1 MISRIAI
8 AVNYREQS
16 EDNLI
21 RLAREGDENAYKELM
36 RRSWEICMRVAI
48 CSLGNREDALDEV
61 QDAFWKAYLHLHTF
75 NQQAKFS
82 TWVARI
88 VINQCL
94 MRLREKKKIHLVPQT
109 AVDSSGE
116 EYTIHE
122 AIDTENPED
131 LLAGTELR
139 ALVRYELNRIPILL
153 RVPLELRY
161 IHGMELEEVAVCL
174 NITVA
179 ATKSRLYRAHQYL
192 RDRMLKHC
200 GTRGMG
206 TLTRVA

>member
-1 MISRIAI
+1 M
-8 AVNYREQS
+8 NYREQP

-21 RLAREGDENAYKELM
+21 RLAREGDENAYMELM
-36 RRSWEICMRVAI
+36 RRSWQICMRVAI

-75 NQQAKFS
+75 NRQSKFS

-94 MRLREKKKIHLVPQT
+94 MRLRQKKRIRLVPHT

-116 EYTIHE
+116 EYAMHE

-131 LLAGTELR
+131 LLGDNELR
-139 ALVRYELNRIPILL
+139 ALVRCELNRIPILL
-153 RVPLELRY
+153 RVPLEMRY
-161 IHGMELEEVAVCL
+161 IRGMELDEVAGRL

-179 ATKSRLYRAHQYL
+179 ATKSRLHRAHLYL
-192 RDRMLKHC
+192 KDRMLKHC
-200 GTRGMG
+200 GTRGFG
-206 TLTRVA
+206 TLTRAA

>member
-1 MISRIAI
+1 MI
-8 AVNYREQS
+8 YREQR
-16 EDNLI
+16 EDILI

-36 RRSWEICMRVAI
+36 RRSWEICMHAAV

-61 QDAFWKAYLHLHTF
+61 QNAFWKAYSHLHTF

-88 VINQCL
+88 VMNQCL
-94 MRLREKKKIHLVPQT
+94 MRIREKKRIHLVPQT
-109 AVDSSGE
+109 AFDSSGE
-116 EYTIHE
+116 EYIIHE
-122 AIDTENPED
+122 AIATETPED
-131 LLAGTELR
+131 LVGDIELR

-161 IHGMELEEVAVCL
+161 IRGMELEEVAGCL
-174 NITVA
+174 KITVA
-179 ATKSRLYRAHQYL
+179 AAKSRLHRGHRYL

-206 TLTRVA
+206 TLTRAA